1 MKEYRDQ
8 NTDTS
13 SRTVG
18 YFKSGFQGFHIG
30 DHGLDPE
37 DEVATLRD
45 IMQRFEDSVD
55 KARHASSPEGIRE
68 SINARQKTLGE

>member
-1 MKEYRDQ
+1 M
-8 NTDTS
+8 
-13 SRTVG
+13 G

-45 IMQRFEDSVD
+45 IMQRFEDSVE
-55 KARHASSPEGIRE
+55 KARYASSPEGLRE
-68 SINARQKTLGE
+68 AITARQKTLND